1 MAQAGSDIDAYCSK
15 CRMELM
21 HVVIACDGDKVVR
34 VECKTCRGQHAYKH
48 APASANK
55 RGTSAIKTKKAT
67 TGKGSRSRPSAYE
80 EAIGGRDLSQAVN
93 YRVSS
98 TFHQGDIINHHSFG
112 IGVVTRLLSDA
123 KVQVAFPSAERVLVH
138 DRPSS

>member
-21 HVVIACDGDKVVR
+21 HVVIACKGEKVAR

-55 RGTSAIKTKKAT
+55 RGTSAIKTKKPT

-80 EAIGGRDLSQAVN
+80 EALGGRDTSQAVS
-93 YRVSS
+93 YRTSV
-98 TFHQGDIINHHSFG
+98 TFNQGDIIDHHSFG

-123 KVQVAFPSAERVLVH
+123 KVQVAFAQAEKILVH
-138 DRPSS
+138 DRTPS

>member
-21 HVVIACDGDKVVR
+21 HVVIACNGEKVAR

-55 RGTSAIKTKKAT
+55 RGTSAIKTKKAPAK
-67 TGKGSRSRPSAYE
+67 TGRNRPSAYE
-80 EAIGGRDLSQAVN
+80 EALGGRDTSQAQT
-93 YRVSS
+93 YRAQA
-98 TFHQGDIINHHSFG
+98 TFFQGDIINHHSFG
-112 IGVVTRLLSDA
+112 YGVVIRQLSDA
-123 KVQVAFPSAERVLVH
+123 KVQVAFGTGEKVLVH
-138 DRPSS
+138 DRTPS